1 MNSNLT
7 MLTDLYQL
15 TMMNGYYNKNIHN
28 DEAVFDVFFRK
39 NVCEGGYTIVCGME
53 EVIEYIEGLK
63 FTEEDIEYLK
73 SLNLFQEEFI
83 DFLRDFKFT
92 GDIYSVEDGTVMFP
106 GEPILTVKAP
116 LYQAQLIETAILSIV
131 NFMTLIATKAS
142 RVCNAAKGDSVLEF
156 GLRRAQGPQAGLYGA
171 KAAIIGGC
179 AGTSNVLT
187 GKLFD
192 VPISGTHA
200 HSWVQKFDTELEAFR
215 AYADLYPDKCLL
227 LIDTYDVL
235 GSGIENAITVFKE
248 LKEKGHSP
256 IGVRLDSGDLAYLSR
271 EVRKRLDEE
280 GFESAKI
287 VASNDLDE
295 YTITSL
301 KQEGA
306 VIDMWGVGTKL
317 ITSYDYPSLG
327 GVYKLAATSDKSGNL
342 VPKIKISEN
351 PEKINNPGF
360 KKVVRIYNS
369 QGKAEADLIMLRG
382 EEIDTQ
388 KPLEIF
394 DPVYTWK
401 RKTFENYTIREM
413 LTPLFKNGK
422 CVRDKKSVQEVKE
435 YAKSELSK
443 IWDQYK
449 RIKNPHI
456 YKVDL
461 SNGLWTLKN
470 DMVAA
475 KRKL

>member
-92 GDIYSVEDGTVMFP
+92 GDIYAVEDGTVMFP

-248 LKEKGHSP
+248 LKEKGYSP

-317 ITSYDYPSLG
+317 ITSFDYPSLG

-422 CVRDKKSVQEVKE
+422 CVRDKKSVQEVKD

-461 SNGLWTLKN
+461 SIGLWTLKN

>member
-1 MNSNLT
+1 MSANLT

-15 TMMNGYYNKNIHN
+15 TMMNGYFNKNIHE

-53 EVIEYIEGLK
+53 EVIEYIESLK
-63 FTEEDIEYLK
+63 FTDEDIEYLR
-73 SLNLFQEEFI
+73 SLNLFQEDFI
-83 DFLRDFKFT
+83 EFLRGFKFT
-92 GDIYSVEDGTVMFP
+92 GDIYAVEDGTVMFP

-142 RVCNAAKGDSVLEF
+142 RVCNAAKGDAVLEF

-187 GKLFD
+187 GKKFN

-235 GSGIENAITVFKE
+235 NSGIENAIIVFKE
-248 LKEKGHSP
+248 LREKGYKP
-256 IGVRLDSGDLAYLSR
+256 VGVRLDSGDLAYLSK
-271 EVRKRLDEE
+271 EVRKRLDDE
-280 GFESAKI
+280 GFTDAKI

-306 VIDMWGVGTKL
+306 MIDMWGVGTKL

-327 GVYKLAATSDKSGNL
+327 GVYKLAATSDKDGVL
-342 VPKIKISEN
+342 QPKIKISEN

-360 KKVVRIYNS
+360 KKVVRIYNPL
-369 QGKAEADLIMLRG
+369 GKADADLIMLKD
-382 EEIDTQ
+382 EVIDTT

-401 RKTFENYTIREM
+401 RKTYEHYTVRDM
-413 LTPLFKNGK
+413 LLPLFLDGK
-422 CVRDKKSVQEVKE
+422 CVRDKKTVQEVKE
-435 YAKSELSK
+435 YAKAELDS

-461 SNGLWTLKN
+461 SEELWTLKN
-470 DMVAA
+470 NMVAS
-475 KRKL
+475 KRKI